1 MVAIACEACGPRS
14 SASAEGPI
22 GHGKAKSSLRFNCG
36 STSDDPLAALPFAM
50 ANFGEHK
57 VMEQTDG
64 YTEITGKNFEGWPP
78 ELIEESKRANANG
91 RVGTKLLLE
100 SHLARIWVIELKP
113 GERLPFHRHVLK
125 YFWTVLTEGAGR
137 SHTPDGLTRQ
147 IKYRAGDTKHLEYRK
162 DEGMSHDLQNV
173 GTGDLVFITVE
184 FVQSENK
191 PLSLEQG
198 AP

>member
-1 MVAIACEACGPRS
+1 MRWVWPHAHPQVQRGPRS
-14 SASAEGPI
+14 I
-22 GHGKAKSSLRFNCG
+22 GHRKGENRLYDSIVAQLLTIRWR
-36 STSDDPLAALPFAM
+36 PLPFAM
-50 ANFGEHK
+50 AKFGEHK

-64 YTEITGKNFEGWPP
+64 YTEITGKNFQGWPT

-125 YFWTVLTEGAGR
+125 YFWTVPTEGAGL

-147 IKYRAGDTKHLEYRK
+147 IKYRVGDTKHLEYRK
-162 DEGMSHDLQNV
+162 DEGMTHDLQNV

>member
-1 MVAIACEACGPRS
+1 MAQAKYYIYYMNFKQKAAAI
-14 SASAEGPI
+14 
-22 GHGKAKSSLRFNCG
+22 
-36 STSDDPLAALPFAM
+36 
-50 ANFGEHK
+50 FGDHK
-57 VMEQTDG
+57 VMEQTDS

-78 ELIEESKRANANG
+78 ELIEESKWANANG

-100 SHLARIWVIELKP
+100 SHVARIWVIELKP

-125 YFWTVLTEGAGR
+125 YFWTVLTEGTGR

-147 IKYRAGDTKHLEYRK
+147 IKYRVGDTKHLEYRK
-162 DEGMSHDLQNV
+162 DEGMTHDLQNV